1 MNRQLAAL
9 AAATALALAGPGH
22 AVLPSEQ
29 LANPRLE
36 ARARRLGAELR
47 CLVCQNQTIDDSEA
61 PLAADIRVLLRQRL
75 LAGDSDRAAKAY
87 IVDRYGHYVL
97 LKPPFETQTMLLW
110 LGPALLLA
118 AGGCWLVLLRRGGGE
133 EPAPL
138 SQQEAAALERR
149 LADRKASGEKALRR

>member
-1 MNRQLAAL
+1 MNRPLAAL
-9 AAATALALAGPGH
+9 AAAAALSLAGPGH

-47 CLVCQNQTIDDSEA
+47 CLVCQNQTIDDSDA

-75 LAGDSDRAAKAY
+75 LAGDSDRAAIAY

-97 LKPPFETQTMLLW
+97 LKPPFEAQTLLLW

-118 AGGCWLVLLRRGGGE
+118 AGGSWLVLLRRRAGE

-138 SQQEAAALERR
+138 SEEEAATLQRRFAERT
-149 LADRKASGEKALRR
+149 AVNGKASRR

>member
-1 MNRQLAAL
+1 MNRRLAAL
-9 AAATALALAGPGH
+9 AAAAALSLAGPGH

-29 LANPRLE
+29 LSSPRLE

-47 CLVCQNQTIDDSEA
+47 CLVCQNQTIDDSDA

-75 LAGDSDRAAKAY
+75 AAGDSDRAAIAY

-97 LKPPFETQTMLLW
+97 LKPPFETQTLLLW

-118 AGGCWLVLLRRGGGE
+118 AGGGWLVLLRRSVGE

-138 SQQEAAALERR
+138 SEAETASLERR
-149 LADRKASGEKALRR
+149 LGERTGVDGKALGR